1 MSIDL
6 MMPSNHV
13 IPCHPFSS
21 CSQYFPASGS
31 FLMSQ
36 VFTSGSQSI
45 GASASASVFPMNVL
59 SSSVI
64 SDSLQTYGLQSIR
77 FLCPLGYFRQE
88 SWSESPCPSPG
99 DLPSSRNKPRSPT
112 LQVDSLPIEP
122 PGNPKNTGVGSLYLS
137 PRDPNPGIGPRSSA
151 LQVDSLPAE
160 PLGKPKNTGEGRLS
174 PLQQIFLT
182 QESNHGPCHCR

>member
-122 PGNPKNTGVGSLYLS
+122 PGKSKNTGMCSLSFLQ
-137 PRDPNPGIGPRSSA
+137 GIFP
-151 LQVDSLPAE
+151 
-160 PLGKPKNTGEGRLS
+160 
-174 PLQQIFLT
+174 T
-182 QESNHGPCHCR
+182 QELNQGLLHFRRRQWQPTPGFLPGKSHGQRSLVGCSPWSC